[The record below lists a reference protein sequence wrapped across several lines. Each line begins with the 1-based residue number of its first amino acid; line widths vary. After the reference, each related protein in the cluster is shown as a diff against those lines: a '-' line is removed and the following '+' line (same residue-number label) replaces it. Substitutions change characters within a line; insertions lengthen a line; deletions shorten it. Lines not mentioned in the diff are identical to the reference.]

1 MSGRKIKTE
10 KSNEALDE
18 RKSKA
23 FLPTEE
29 SEKNVEN
36 KKQNQIK
43 NTSKKVKPQKEK
55 LDLFDKLKKNF
66 NEQVK
71 ETKEIVQE
79 NKEELRQTTQQKL
92 EEAKQH
98 VEKKTNKT
106 KLYFY
111 ALFLTINVVCFSV
124 ILFMLSSSAMPL
136 GDALKDGH
144 IAWFVSAFLSF
155 VLVILIETLMFS
167 VILKKSSNKF
177 KFGLNFKTVAI
188 GRYYDCITPF
198 KGGGQ
203 PFQIYYFNKF
213 GEKGKH
219 AASVPVS
226 KFVISQF
233 VYLVFIILLL
243 FNIRRVN
250 FVGETT
256 FSSIV
261 NVAAYIGLGFQVL
274 WLITIL
280 FLSYSK
286 KVGPAMVI
294 GVLKFLAFFRIVKDY
309 RVAYIKVLKFVREY
323 QFTMRKCMSNFWRFL
338 FLVISNALIMIIRW
352 SVPFFLYC
360 GLCTPNL
367 DMYFQML
374 AYSMLLELALGFWI
388 LPGNVI
394 FADLAFIAFFRSI
407 FGDHLIFWAILFW
420 RIITYYS
427 YILLGALVKTYD
439 FIKYGLVKKAKEK
452 KTKNNIK
459 LQN

>member
-1 MSGRKIKTE
+1 MIEKKVNKTE
-10 KSNEALDE
+10 KNIEALDE
-18 RKSKA
+18 KQSKA
-23 FLPTEE
+23 FLPSDE
-29 SEKNVEN
+29 EKNLNVE
-36 KKQNQIK
+36 KTEKIK
-43 NTSKKVKPQKEK
+43 NTKQKVKPQKDR

-71 ETKEIVQE
+71 ETREIVQE
-79 NKEELRQTTQQKL
+79 NKEELRQSTQQKL
-92 EEAKQH
+92 EEAKENVKQ
-98 VEKKTNKT
+98 KTNKT
-106 KLYFY
+106 KIYFY

-136 GDALKDGH
+136 SDALRQGH
-144 IAWFVSAFLSF
+144 VAWFVSAFLSF
-155 VLVILIETLMFS
+155 ILVILIEALMFS

-203 PFQIYYFNKF
+203 PFQIYYLNKF

-233 VYLVFIILLL
+233 VYLIFIIILL
-243 FNIRRVN
+243 FNINKVN
-250 FVGETT
+250 FVGATT

-261 NVAAYIGLGFQVL
+261 NVAAYVGLGFQVL

-294 GVLKFLAFFRIVKDY
+294 GALKFLAFFRIVKDY
-309 RVAYIKVLKFVREY
+309 RASYIKVLKFVREY

-338 FLVISNALIMIIRW
+338 FLVVSNALIMLIRW

-360 GLCTPNL
+360 GLCMPNL

-374 AYSMLLELALGFWI
+374 AYSMLLELAVGFWI

-394 FADLAFIAFFRSI
+394 FADLAFIAFFRPI

-427 YILLGALVKTYD
+427 YILLGAIVKTYD

-452 KTKNNIK
+452 KQKTT
-459 LQN
+459 